1 MTVHL
6 PQNSRPR
13 LLLVYPATHKLGWVK
28 RFQLPSLS
36 LQQVAAVVPPS
47 WEVTLVD
54 EVQED
59 IPWDQSYDLVGITAM
74 THQATRAYEIA
85 DRFRVQGIPVVM
97 GGIHPS
103 VLPEEA
109 LTHADA
115 VVVGEAEPVMAR
127 LLDDCLVGR
136 LGPLYRSTPPD
147 GNLLTVPWPRRELLA
162 GKRYLTTQTVQA
174 SRGCPYDCP
183 FCTVTPYFG
192 RSFRYR
198 EPDDILAELR
208 SFSGKLTIFLD
219 DNILG
224 DPERARPILKGMAG
238 MGLKWGGQAN
248 LRFAEDPELVRLV
261 AASGC
266 IGIFVGI
273 ETATGSY
280 ANLPKNSG
288 GSSPVDLIRRV
299 RDAGIVLEASLIF
312 GFDDHDE
319 SVFDRTL
326 RFLDD
331 CSPGVAT
338 FNVLT
343 PYPGTALFEQFQR
356 EGRILHQDWRR
367 YDHSQVVFRPRL
379 MTPERLYRGWLEVR
393 QEVYRWPA
401 IFSRVLSS
409 PRGRFTTLGYNLLR
423 RGGNLSGAELAILAA
438 HDQPIAGSEGGFS

>member
-1 MTVHL
+1 MTSVHSL
-6 PQNSRPR
+6 RNRADRPR
-13 LLLVYPATHKLGWVK
+13 LLLIYPATHKLGWVGW
-28 RFQLPSLS
+28 FQLPSLS

-47 WEVTLVD
+47 WEVTLLD
-54 EVQED
+54 ELQEEVTFD
-59 IPWDQSYDLVGITAM
+59 TTYDLVGITAM
-74 THQATRAYEIA
+74 SHQATRGYEIA
-85 DRFRVQGIPVVM
+85 ERFRSQGIPVVM

-103 VLPEEA
+103 VLPHEA
-109 LTHADA
+109 LTHADS
-115 VVVGEAEPVMAR
+115 VVVGEAEPVMAQ
-127 LLDDCLVGR
+127 LLEDCLNGC
-136 LGPLYRSTPPD
+136 LKPIYRSSFPD
-147 GNLLTVPWPRRELLA
+147 NDLLTIPWPRRELLA

-198 EPDDILAELR
+198 APDDILAELR
-208 SFSGKLTIFLD
+208 SFRGRLTIFLD

-224 DPERARPILKGMAG
+224 DPERAKPILKGMVG

-273 ETATGSY
+273 ETATGSF

-288 GSSPVDLIRRV
+288 GSSAAELIRRV

-319 SVFDRTL
+319 SIFDRTL
-326 RFLDD
+326 AFLDD

-343 PYPGTALFEQFQR
+343 PYPGTELFRQFEA
-356 EGRILHQDWRR
+356 EGRLLHRDWRR
-367 YDHSQVVFRPRL
+367 YDHSQVVFRPKL

-409 PRGRFTTLGYNLLR
+409 PKGRFTTLVYNLLR
-423 RGGNLSGAELAILAA
+423 RGGNLSAAELALLTEQTI
-438 HDQPIAGSEGGFS
+438 PTSGRTR

>member
-1 MTVHL
+1 MIKRVA
-6 PQNSRPR
+6 PR
-13 LLLVYPATHKLGWVK
+13 LLLVYPATHKLGWVR
-28 RFQLPSLS
+28 RFQLPSHS
-36 LQQVAAVVPPS
+36 LQQVAAVVPAS
-47 WEVTLVD
+47 WEVILVD
-54 EVQED
+54 EVHED
-59 IPWDQSYDLVGITAM
+59 IPWDQHFDLVGITAM
-74 THQATRAYEIA
+74 SHQAPRAYEIA
-85 DRFRVQGIPVVM
+85 DRFRSAGIPVVM

-109 LTHADA
+109 LNHANA

-127 LLDDCLVGR
+127 LLEDCLKGR
-136 LGPLYRSTPPD
+136 LEPLYRSPLPD
-147 GNLLTVPWPRRELLA
+147 DDLLVVPWPRRELLA
-162 GKRYLTTQTVQA
+162 GKKYLTTQTLQA

-198 EPDDILAELR
+198 DPDDILAELR
-208 SFSGKLTIFLD
+208 SFSGRLTVFLD

-224 DPERARPILKGMAG
+224 DPERARPILKGMVG

-261 AASGC
+261 ADSGC
-266 IGIFVGI
+266 VGIFVGI

-288 GSSPVDLIRRV
+288 GSSPAELIRRV
-299 RDAGIVLEASLIF
+299 RDVGIVLEASLIF

-319 SVFDRTL
+319 SIFDQTL
-326 RFLDD
+326 RFLDEA
-331 CSPGVAT
+331 SPGVAT
-338 FNVLT
+338 FNILT
-343 PYPGTALFEQFQR
+343 PYPGTVLFKQFQQ
-356 EGRILHQDWRR
+356 EGRILHQDWGR

-379 MTPERLYRGWLEVR
+379 MTPEQLHRGWLEVR

-409 PRGRFTTLGYNLLR
+409 PRGRFTTLVYNLLR
-423 RGGNLSGAELAILAA
+423 RGGNLSAADLAFLAA
-438 HDQPIAGSEGGFS
+438 HEATVSASERSA

>member
-1 MTVHL
+1 MTSDNA
-6 PQNSRPR
+6 PRSGKNSPR
-13 LLLVYPATHKLGWVK
+13 LLLIYPATHKLGWVK

-36 LQQVAAVVPPS
+36 LQQVAAVVPAS

-54 EVQED
+54 ELHEN
-59 IPWDQSYDLVGITAM
+59 IPFGDRYDLVGITAM

-85 DRFRVQGIPVVM
+85 DRFRAEGVPVVM

-103 VLPEEA
+103 VLPDET

-115 VVVGEAEPVMAR
+115 VVVGEAEPVMAQ
-127 LLDDCLVGR
+127 LLDDCLHGR
-136 LGPLYRSTPPD
+136 LAPIYRAPLPD
-147 GNLLTVPWPRRELLA
+147 DDLLSVPWPRRDLLA
-162 GKRYLTTQTVQA
+162 GKRYLTNQTIQA
-174 SRGCPYDCP
+174 GRGCPYDCP

-198 EPDDILAELR
+198 DPDDILAELR
-208 SFSGKLTIFLD
+208 TFRGRLTIFLD

-224 DPERARPILKGMAG
+224 DPERAKPILKGMAG

-248 LRFAEDPELVRLV
+248 LRFAEDPELVKLV
-261 AASGC
+261 ADSGC

-288 GSSPVDLIRRV
+288 GSSAAELIRRV

-319 SVFDRTL
+319 SIFDSTL

-338 FNVLT
+338 LNVLT
-343 PYPGTALFEQFQR
+343 PYPGTALFKQFDQ
-356 EGRILHQDWRR
+356 EGRILHRDWRK
-367 YDHSQVVFRPRL
+367 YDHSQVVFRPKL
-379 MTPERLYRGWLEVR
+379 MTPERLYRGWLEAR
-393 QEVYRWPA
+393 KEVYRWPS
-401 IFSRVLSS
+401 ISSRVLSS
-409 PRGRFTTLGYNLLR
+409 PKGWITTLGYNLLR
-423 RGGNLSGAELAILAA
+423 RGGNLSAAELAALA
-438 HDQPIAGSEGGFS
+438 DLRTDGRV